1 MPTLKRVL
9 LMVLVDPLLHYS
21 VILGIWLSNVV
32 IDDCTNFLSWRCP
45 FPFLDLSSLNFML
58 KCNCHCNS
66 IERWQLSRGDWSPV
80 LCHSEYTNQCCYG
93 TVFIVAEM
101 SLLVKKMA
109 DLSPSSLF
117 ICVDDRHCA
126 VPRDTPCL
134 SSHRALTM
142 RLPNQFNPYLPVI
155 VLAGPPRWWT
165 VAFFWAV
172 VRFVDLL
179 QAPWSLVKPQGRWGV
194 IVGGV
199 TVPGPH
205 SVHTVLSCC
214 LELFLLL

>member
-1 MPTLKRVL
+1 MPTLKQVL
-9 LMVLVDPLLHYS
+9 LMVLVDALLPYS
-21 VILGIWLSNVV
+21 VISGIWLSNVV

-117 ICVDDRHCA
+117 ICVGDHHCA
-126 VPRDTPCL
+126 VPRDIPCL

-142 RLPNQFNPYLPVI
+142 REPVQPPSACDCSGRASLL
-155 VLAGPPRWWT
+155 VNCSLLLGCSQVCGSPSGP
-165 VAFFWAV
+165 
-172 VRFVDLL
+172 LE
-179 QAPWSLVKPQGRWGV
+179 SVKPQGRWGV

-205 SVHTVLSCC
+205 SVHTVLPCC